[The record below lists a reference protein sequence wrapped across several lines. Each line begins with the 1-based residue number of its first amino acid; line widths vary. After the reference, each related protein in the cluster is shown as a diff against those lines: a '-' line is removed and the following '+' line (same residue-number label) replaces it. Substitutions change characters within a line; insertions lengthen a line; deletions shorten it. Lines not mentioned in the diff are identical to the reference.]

1 MKEMK
6 SKMFAGNAGMPKDV
20 MMKKFESRIIPDLR
34 GYDGTYNGV
43 MDDMKKQQAGLKKAF
58 KAGNSF

>member
-6 SKMFAGNAGMPKDV
+6 MAKGRGGMPKDV
-20 MMKKFESRIIPDLR
+20 IQKKYEDRIIPDLR
-34 GYDGTYNGV
+34 GYEGTYAGV
-43 MDDMKKQQAGLKKAF
+43 MKDMSIQKAGLKKVF

>member
-6 SKMFAGNAGMPKDV
+6 MSKGRAGMPTDV
-20 MMKKFESRIIPDLR
+20 IMNKYEDRIIPDLR
-34 GYDGTYNGV
+34 GYEGTYKGV
-43 MDDMKKQQAGLKKAF
+43 MKDMEIQKSGLKKAF